1 MGVTRTFKTREL
13 IGWGVASF
21 LMLLIACVA
30 VFNES
35 PWVAAYLKP
44 AGEKRESLV
53 KDSSFSSASD
63 LSELL
68 GVATATLVLADGA
81 ITKEESAFVSKLI
94 DHKTDLAKGQ
104 GEFDISD
111 EMLDRISADAW
122 RRTYQTCI
130 EAFIVLRGGDRQP
143 PFNSSDY
150 FQLQDLLHARTLKGE
165 NAQADAQVLLAF
177 SRLWQSFASGKVGV
191 NSVESSQEYERA
203 AIIFRKLRKQTAK
216 LETSAPLNSAVKTAN

>member
-1 MGVTRTFKTREL
+1 MGVTRTLKTREL

-21 LMLLIACVA
+21 LMLLIACMA

-44 AGEKRESLV
+44 VGEKRESLV
-53 KDSSFSSASD
+53 KDSSFSSASA

-68 GVATATLVLADGA
+68 GVATATLVLADGV
-81 ITKEESAFVSKLI
+81 ITKEESTFVSNLV

-111 EMLDRISADAW
+111 EMLGRISADDW

-130 EAFIVLRGGDRQP
+130 EAFLVLRGGDRQP
-143 PFNSSDY
+143 PFNSADY
-150 FQLQDLLHARTLKGE
+150 FQLQDLFHARTLK
-165 NAQADAQVLLAF
+165 NSHAQEDAQVLLAF
-177 SRLWQSFASGKVGV
+177 SRIWQSFVTGKPSLVTV
-191 NSVESSQEYERA
+191 DSAQEYERA
-203 AIIFRKLRKQTAK
+203 TIIFRKLRKLTAK
-216 LETSAPLNSAVKTAN
+216 SESSASISSVQLNNH